1 LAWKLTIPDM
11 GACGDEVMDSSFFAG
26 HSERGRFAGLTRF
39 SCHLSLGRNRGLAE
53 IRIYILQGS
62 ISVFS
67 IHNGMKL
74 GLKIGVMRTSH
85 HGEQRNVG
93 AALNLDML

>member
-1 LAWKLTIPDM
+1 
-11 GACGDEVMDSSFFAG
+11 
-26 HSERGRFAGLTRF
+26 LTRF

-53 IRIYILQGS
+53 IRIYILQGN

-85 HGEQRNVG
+85 HGEQRSYL
-93 AALNLDML
+93 ALRFQFVYNPPKSIDAILQYREGMQLSPEHSDASSSGENNR